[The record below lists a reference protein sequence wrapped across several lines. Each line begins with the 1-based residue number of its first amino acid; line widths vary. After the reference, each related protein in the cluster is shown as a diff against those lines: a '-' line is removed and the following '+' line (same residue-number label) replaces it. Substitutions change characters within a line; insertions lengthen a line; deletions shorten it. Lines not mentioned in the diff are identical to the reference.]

1 MVTPSSSCWSGR
13 SGVTTMA
20 GAGRVLRPSP
30 TFLLLLRLLL
40 LLLAGAA
47 CTADGE
53 TEAQGSEVG
62 GGFRLGL
69 PFAHHM
75 VLQREPPGAVIWGY
89 GRPGA
94 HVTVTLRRHPHRQA
108 LAVKDTRVR
117 EPSGT
122 WLVVLDPMGPGGP
135 YELVAEQTLGRNQ
148 TTRRTVRDVYFGD
161 VWLCGGQSNMEMTVS
176 QIFNAS
182 KELSEASAYPDVRIF
197 AVSLAQAEQEL
208 EDLEAVDLPWSIPT
222 AENLGH
228 GDFQYFSAL
237 CWLFGRQLYDSL
249 HYPIG
254 LVASS
259 WGGTPIEAWSSP
271 RSLRECGLSQGGA
284 RPAAS
289 AGPSAASVLWNAM
302 IHPLLNMTLKGAIW
316 YQGEANTVLNT
327 DLYNCTFPALIRDWR
342 QAFHQGSRAQ
352 TSPLF
357 PFGFVQ
363 LSTMVESREAAD
375 GFPRVRWHQTA
386 DFGFVPNPRM
396 PNTFMAVAMDLG
408 DPDSPFGSIH
418 PRDKQTVAY
427 RLQLGARAVAY
438 GEKGLLFQGPL
449 PAKLEVCERQR
460 LLNVTYGQDLRLV
473 LWDDRI
479 FEISCCSTSDPSGA
493 RLCKWIPAPMVSAP
507 SPRSPRTL
515 TLSVAACPGAVSGL
529 RYAWST
535 WPCAYKKC
543 PLYHPQSELP
553 APPFTATL
561 PR

>member
-357 PFGFVQ
+357 PFGCPRWWRAGRRPTASPASAGTRRPTSASSPTRGCPTPSWPSPWTSATRTRRSAA
-363 LSTMVESREAAD
+363 STPATSRRWPTGCSWGPAPWPTER
-375 GFPRVRWHQTA
+375 RVCC
-386 DFGFVPNPRM
+386 
-396 PNTFMAVAMDLG
+396 
-408 DPDSPFGSIH
+408 S
-418 PRDKQTVAY
+418 
-427 RLQLGARAVAY
+427 RAPCPPSSRSVSAS
-438 GEKGLLFQGPL
+438 G
-449 PAKLEVCERQR
+449 
-460 LLNVTYGQDLRLV
+460 
-473 LWDDRI
+473 
-479 FEISCCSTSDPSGA
+479 CSTSPTA
-493 RLCKWIPAPMVSAP
+493 RTCGWCCGTTASLRSRAAAPPTPPGPVSASGSRP
-507 SPRSPRTL
+507 PWSPPR
-515 TLSVAACPGAVSGL
+515 
-529 RYAWST
+529 
-535 WPCAYKKC
+535 
-543 PLYHPQSELP
+543 LP
-553 APPFTATL
+553 APL
-561 PR
+561 GR